1 MPMHDCMKRRLLYAS
16 SQAYQPAM
24 LVQGRGVGW
33 IEAPFVVRRETA
45 LGQREIDQA
54 LVGRTAEGVV
64 VAFRGSLPPFFGS
77 AHDGWDV
84 VLDWLNDAFSLCIE
98 DSHYGGGVHFGFA
111 ESMRR
116 LWSDAGS
123 GPGVRTAIQA
133 MLDQSLLDRKARR
146 HIFVTGHSKGGA
158 LANLAAVRA
167 ASVGEWSDV
176 PLSVATIAAAR
187 AGNADF
193 AASYENSRIACL
205 RYEMPGDVVPHL
217 PLSPNTPGWARKIA
231 KGVFPKLAAADYRP
245 VGLLVTPPPAPRGG
259 HQAWAGSRRPVKRLL
274 DRRGIGL
281 EALTPA
287 ILTAHAICP
296 GSGYD
301 RLICD
306 GEALCDHGE
315 DRARKR
321 A

>member
-1 MPMHDCMKRRLLYAS
+1 MHDCMKRRLLYAS

-24 LVQGRGVGW
+24 QVQGRGVGW

-45 LGQREIDQA
+45 LGGREIDQA
-54 LVGRTAEGVV
+54 IVGRTPEGVV
-64 VAFRGSLPPFFGS
+64 VAFRGSLPPYFGS
-77 AHDGWDV
+77 SYDGWDV
-84 VLDWLNDAFSLCIE
+84 VLDWLNDAFSLCLE
-98 DSHYGGGVHFGFA
+98 DSHYGGGVHFGFS

-146 HIFVTGHSKGGA
+146 HLFVTGHSKGGA
-158 LANLAAVRA
+158 LANLAAMRA
-167 ASVGEWSDV
+167 AQANEWADV
-176 PLSVATIAAAR
+176 PVSVATIAAAR

-193 AASYENSRIACL
+193 AASYARTRIACL
-205 RYEMPGDVVPHL
+205 RYEMPGDLVPHL
-217 PLSPNTPGWARKIA
+217 PLSPATPGWARKIA

-245 VGLLVTPPPAPRGG
+245 VGLLVSPPPALKTG
-259 HQAWAGSRRPVKRLL
+259 HQAWSGSRRPVRRLL
-274 DRRGIGL
+274 DRRGSGL
-281 EALTPA
+281 DALAPA
-287 ILTAHAICP
+287 ILSAHAICP

-301 RLICD
+301 RLICE
-306 GEALCDHGE
+306 GEGAVCDHGE
-315 DRARKR
+315 APVRKR

>member
-1 MPMHDCMKRRLLYAS
+1 MHDCMKRRLLYAS

-24 LVQGRGVGW
+24 LVQGRNVGW
-33 IEAPFVVRRETA
+33 IEAPFVVRRESA
-45 LGQREIDQA
+45 IGNRQIDQA
-54 LVGRTAEGVV
+54 LVGRTSEGVV

-77 AHDGWDV
+77 GDGWDV

-98 DSHYGGGVHFGFA
+98 DSNYGGGVHFGFA
-111 ESMRR
+111 DSMRR
-116 LWSDAGS
+116 LWTDAGS

-158 LANLAAVRA
+158 LANLAAMRA
-167 ASVGEWSDV
+167 AKVGEWTDV
-176 PLSVATIAAAR
+176 PVSVATIAAAR
-187 AGNADF
+187 AGNAEF
-193 AASYENSRIACL
+193 AASYAETRIACL

-231 KGVFPKLAAADYRP
+231 RGIFPRLAAADYRP
-245 VGLLVTPPPAPRGG
+245 VGLLVAPPPALKTG
-259 HQAWAGSRRPVKRLL
+259 HQAWAGSRRPVKRLF
-274 DRRGIGL
+274 DRRGSGL

-301 RLICD
+301 RLICE
-306 GEALCDHGE
+306 GEGPVCDHGE
-315 DRARKR
+315 ERARKR

>member
-1 MPMHDCMKRRLLYAS
+1 MHDCMKRRLLYAS
-16 SQAYQPAM
+16 SQAYQPGM
-24 LVQGRGVGW
+24 QVHGRNVGW

-45 LGQREIDQA
+45 IGNRQIDQA
-54 LVGRTAEGVV
+54 LVGRTPEGVV
-64 VAFRGSLPPFFGS
+64 VAFRGSLPPFFGD

-84 VLDWLNDAFSLCIE
+84 VLDWLNDAFSLCVE

-146 HIFVTGHSKGGA
+146 HLFLTGHSKGGA
-158 LANLAAVRA
+158 LANLAALRA
-167 ASVGEWSDV
+167 AQASEWADLPV
-176 PLSVATIAAAR
+176 SVATIAAAR

-193 AASYENSRIACL
+193 AASYERTRIACL

-217 PLSPNTPGWARKIA
+217 PLSPATPGWARRIA
-231 KGVFPKLAAADYRP
+231 KGVFPRLAMGDYRP
-245 VGLLVTPPPAPRGG
+245 VGLLVTPPPAPKAG
-259 HQAWAGSRRPVKRLL
+259 HQAWTGSRRPVRRLL
-274 DRRGIGL
+274 DRRGSGL

-301 RLICD
+301 RLICE
-306 GEALCDHGE
+306 GEGLGCDHGE
-315 DRARKR
+315 APARKR

>member
-1 MPMHDCMKRRLLYAS
+1 MHDCMKRRLLYAA

-24 LVQGRGVGW
+24 QIHGRNVGW
-33 IEAPFVVRRETA
+33 IEAPFVVRRDTA
-45 LGQREIDQA
+45 LGHRQIDQA

-64 VAFRGSLPPFFGS
+64 VAFRGSLPPFFGE
-77 AHDGWDV
+77 AQDGWDV

-116 LWSDAGS
+116 LWGDAGS

-146 HIFVTGHSKGGA
+146 HLFVTGHSKGGA
-158 LANLAAVRA
+158 LANLAAMRA
-167 ASVGEWSDV
+167 AAATEWADV
-176 PLSVATIAAAR
+176 PVSVATIAAAR
-187 AGNADF
+187 AGNARF
-193 AASYENSRIACL
+193 AASYARTRIACL

-217 PLSPNTPGWARKIA
+217 PLSPATPGWARSIA
-231 KGVFPKLAAADYRP
+231 RQVFPKLAIADYRP
-245 VGLLVTPPPAPRGG
+245 VGVLVSPPPAAKGG
-259 HQAWAGSRRPVKRLL
+259 YQGWAGSRRVAPRLL
-274 DRRGIGL
+274 DRRGRGL
-281 EALTPA
+281 DALTPA

-301 RLICD
+301 RLICE
-306 GEALCDHGE
+306 GEAGLCDHGE
-315 DRARKR
+315 GRARKR

>member
-1 MPMHDCMKRRLLYAS
+1 MKRRLLYAA
-16 SQAYQPAM
+16 SQAYQPSM
-24 LVQGRGVGW
+24 LVQGRNVGW

-45 LGQREIDQA
+45 LGHRQIDQA
-54 LVGRTAEGVV
+54 LVGRTPEGVV
-64 VAFRGSLPPFFGS
+64 VAFRGSLPPFFG
-77 AHDGWDV
+77 AAQDGWDV
-84 VLDWLNDAFSLCIE
+84 VLDWLNDSFSLCIE

-111 ESMRR
+111 ESTRR

-158 LANLAAVRA
+158 LANLAAMRA
-167 ASVGEWSDV
+167 ARVGEWSDV

-193 AASYENSRIACL
+193 AATYDRSRIACL

-217 PLSPNTPGWARKIA
+217 PLSPSTPGWARKIA
-231 KGVFPKLAAADYRP
+231 KQVFPKLALADYRP
-245 VGLLVTPPPAPRGG
+245 VGLLVTPPPALKSG

-274 DRRGIGL
+274 DRRGTGL
-281 EALTPA
+281 EALAPA

-306 GEALCDHGE
+306 GERLCDHGE